1 MVLFTLISKGTEI
14 VIDLAVFTS
23 RKLYGF
29 LYNWYY
35 STTDEEMD
43 LLHKIEKELSEIRK
57 QNLKLFETIEMVK
70 ITKKE
75 EKE

>member
-14 VIDLAVFTS
+14 VIDLTVFAS

-43 LLHKIEKELSEIRK
+43 LLYKIEKELSEIRK